1 MLRNEQS
8 VGLAWRRQA
17 GRTDEVYDM
26 KVSEV
31 MSRGLETC
39 GEEDRLRPVVE
50 KMLMRRCGS
59 IPVVNDAGRLVGI
72 VTIRDTML
80 PLYPN
85 YGEYVHDAVHARD
98 FEEMED
104 NYKRVLGMKV
114 KEVMTPKPLYVH
126 PDEPVLKAASYM
138 GLRNL
143 RRIPVCEEDG
153 TLVGM
158 VSIGDITR
166 GLYIHKG
173 V

>member
-1 MLRNEQS
+1 
-8 VGLAWRRQA
+8 
-17 GRTDEVYDM
+17 M
-26 KVSEV
+26 KVSDV

-39 GEEDRLRPVVE
+39 QEEDRLRSVVE
-50 KMLMRRCGS
+50 KILMRRCGS
-59 IPVVNDAGRLVGI
+59 LPVVNDAGALVGI

-85 YGEYVHDAVHARD
+85 YGEYVHDSVHARD

-114 KEVMTPKPLYVH
+114 KEVMTANPMSVT
-126 PDEPVLKAASYM
+126 PDMFVLKAASFM
-138 GLRNL
+138 GLKNL
-143 RRIPVCEEDG
+143 RRMPVCENGE
-153 TLVGM
+153 LIGM

-166 GLYIHKG
+166 GLYVHKG